1 MITHLFLIKHSFLNV
16 PLSASGNS
24 LFLWGGGGLLNVCWQ
39 FLEKSY
45 FNLYCSLRFND
56 LTNENNSQNLI
67 VRFNSILF
75 VNLRFQISSL
85 LKCENIS
92 FNLSINQFIVLLL
105 WVSTFR
111 DMLYQKNFKNF
122 ISKEN
127 VWRYSKIQLYFD
139 EGWWIYPCSSSSK
152 LSSYVFSRQEAW
164 EHSFAWKLLF
174 HCSSQPVN

>member
-56 LTNENNSQNLI
+56 LTNEKNSQNLI

-85 LKCENIS
+85 LRCENIS
-92 FNLSINQFIVLLL
+92 FNLSIKQFKVLL

-111 DMLYQKNFKNF
+111 DMLYQKKFKKF
-122 ISKEN
+122 YFKRKCMTVFKDSTFFWWRMMDIS
-127 VWRYSKIQLYFD
+127 
-139 EGWWIYPCSSSSK
+139 
-152 LSSYVFSRQEAW
+152 
-164 EHSFAWKLLF
+164 LF
-174 HCSSQPVN
+174 F